1 MPIASFAPAAFYGIV
16 ISALA
21 GTVRQAAPIREDI
34 VRVKIFAAAL
44 LVTLAATTAPAQNQ
58 TYPDRQVRIII
69 PFPPGGSI
77 DTLGRILSDKLGAL
91 WSQSVVIENRA
102 GAGGMVGSS
111 VAAQAAPDGYT
122 LNFGGQFMAA
132 NVTIAPSQ
140 TFDPVK
146 NFTPVILVATGQDA
160 LMVPASSPFNSVNE
174 VIDYAKAHP
183 NELTYASL
191 GIGSSGQLASTLF
204 SEVAGISL
212 QHVPYNSF
220 SQAVTDVSA
229 GRISLWLTTLGGSIG
244 HIQAGKL
251 RALAVS
257 GPTRAAQLPDVPTFD
272 ELGVAYGN
280 DTSWYALF
288 APAATPADVIEK
300 INAGINHVLTDAD
313 MKERA
318 TKLGFRLVGGAPEE
332 LGAKLKSEID
342 KWAKVAKAA
351 GLAAAKE

>member
-1 MPIASFAPAAFYGIV
+1 MRGNDVRNREGVVNSRKLVAALVLTSIA
-16 ISALA
+16 ALA
-21 GTVRQAAPIREDI
+21 T
-34 VRVKIFAAAL
+34 
-44 LVTLAATTAPAQNQ
+44 PARAQ
-58 TYPDRQVRIII
+58 TFPDRAVRLII

-77 DTLGRILSDKLGAL
+77 DTLGRILTDKLAAL
-91 WSQSVVIENRA
+91 WGQSVFIENRA

-111 VAAQAAPDGYT
+111 VAAQSAPDGYT
-122 LNFGGQFMAA
+122 IVFGGQFMAA
-132 NVTIAPSQ
+132 NVTIAPSAN
-140 TFDPVK
+140 FDPVK
-146 NFTPVILVATGQDA
+146 SFAPVILVATGQDV
-160 LMVPASSPFNSVNE
+160 LMVPADSPFHSVKE
-174 VIDYAKAHP
+174 VVDYAKAHP
-183 NELTYASL
+183 GDLTYASL

-204 SEVAGISL
+204 SEVTGITL

-251 RALAVS
+251 RPLAVS

-288 APAATPADVIEK
+288 APAGTPTAVVAK
-300 INAGINHVLTDAD
+300 INTDTNKILADAD

-318 TKLGFRLVGGAPEE
+318 TKLGFRLVGGTPEA
-332 LGAKLKSEID
+332 LGAHLRSEID

-351 GLAAAKE
+351 GLEPK

>member
-1 MPIASFAPAAFYGIV
+1 MPGND
-16 ISALA
+16 
-21 GTVRQAAPIREDI
+21 GRNREG
-34 VRVKIFAAAL
+34 VVNSRKLVAAL
-44 LVTLAATTAPAQNQ
+44 VLTSIAALVTPARAQ
-58 TYPDRQVRIII
+58 TYPDHAVRLII

-77 DTLGRILSDKLGAL
+77 DTLGRILTDKLSTL
-91 WSQSVVIENRA
+91 WGQSVFIENRA

-122 LNFGGQFMAA
+122 MSFGGQFMAA
-132 NVTIAPSQ
+132 NVTIAPSAN
-140 TFDPVK
+140 FDPV
-146 NFTPVILVATGQDA
+146 NSFSPLILVATGQDV
-160 LMVPASSPFNSVNE
+160 LMVPADSPFHSVKA
-174 VIDYAKAHP
+174 VVDYAKAHP
-183 NELTYASL
+183 GELTYASL
-191 GIGSSGQLASTLF
+191 GIGSSGQLASTLL
-204 SEVAGISL
+204 SEVTGIAL

-229 GRISLWLTTLGGSIG
+229 GRISIWLTTLGGAIG

-257 GPTRAAQLPDVPTFD
+257 GPTRAALLPDVPTFD

-288 APAATPADVIEK
+288 APAGTPPGVIAK
-300 INAGINHVLTDAD
+300 INADTNKILADAD

-318 TKLGFRLVGGAPEE
+318 TKLGFRLVGGSPEQ
-332 LGAKLKSEID
+332 LGAHLKSEID

-351 GLAAAKE
+351 GLVGAKD

>member
-1 MPIASFAPAAFYGIV
+1 MRGNEVRNRESVVNSRKLMAALILTSIA
-16 ISALA
+16 ALA
-21 GTVRQAAPIREDI
+21 T
-34 VRVKIFAAAL
+34 
-44 LVTLAATTAPAQNQ
+44 PARAQ
-58 TYPDRQVRIII
+58 TYPDHAVRLII

-77 DTLGRILSDKLGAL
+77 DTLGRILTDKLATL
-91 WSQSVVIENRA
+91 WGQSVFIENRA

-122 LNFGGQFMAA
+122 MSFGGQFMAA
-132 NVTIAPSQ
+132 NVTIAPSAN
-140 TFDPVK
+140 FDPAK
-146 NFTPVILVATGQDA
+146 SFAPVILVATGQDV
-160 LMVPASSPFNSVNE
+160 LMVPADSPFHSVKE
-174 VIDYAKAHP
+174 VVDYAKAHP
-183 NELTYASL
+183 AELSYASL

-204 SEVAGISL
+204 SEVTGITL

-257 GPTRAAQLPDVPTFD
+257 GPTRAALLPDVPTFD

-288 APAATPADVIEK
+288 APAGTSPAVVSK
-300 INAGINHVLTDAD
+300 INADTNKILADAD

-318 TKLGFRLVGGAPEE
+318 TKLGFRLVGGEPEQ
-332 LGAKLKSEID
+332 LGAHLRSEID

-351 GLAAAKE
+351 GLVGAKD

>member
-1 MPIASFAPAAFYGIV
+1 VRSSRLVAAITFVALLAAPA
-16 ISALA
+16 SAE
-21 GTVRQAAPIREDI
+21 TFPDHPVR
-34 VRVKIFAAAL
+34 L
-44 LVTLAATTAPAQNQ
+44 
-58 TYPDRQVRIII
+58 II
-69 PFPPGGSI
+69 PFAPGGSI
-77 DTLGRILSDKLGAL
+77 DTLGRILTDKLSTL
-91 WSQSVVIENRA
+91 WGQSVFIENRA

-111 VAAQAAPDGYT
+111 VAAQVAPDGYT
-122 LNFGGQFMAA
+122 IVFGGQFMAA
-132 NVTIAPSQ
+132 NVTIAPSAN
-140 TFDPVK
+140 FDPVK
-146 NFTPVILVATGQDA
+146 SFAPVILVASGQDA
-160 LMVPASSPFNSVNE
+160 LMVPADSPFHSVKE
-174 VIDYAKAHP
+174 IVDYAKAHP
-183 NELTYASL
+183 GELTYASL

-204 SEVAGISL
+204 SEVTGITL

-229 GRISLWLTTLGGSIG
+229 GRISVWLTTLGGSIG

-288 APAATPADVIEK
+288 APAGAPPAVIAK
-300 INAGINHVLTDAD
+300 INADTNKLLADAD

-318 TKLGFRLVGGAPEE
+318 TKLGFRLVGGTPEQ
-332 LGAKLKSEID
+332 LGAHLRSEID

-351 GLAAAKE
+351 GLEPK

>member
-1 MPIASFAPAAFYGIV
+1 MRGNDNRGSVVNSRKLVAALVLTLIAAPAM
-16 ISALA
+16 
-21 GTVRQAAPIREDI
+21 
-34 VRVKIFAAAL
+34 
-44 LVTLAATTAPAQNQ
+44 PARAQ
-58 TYPDRQVRIII
+58 TFPDRAVRLII

-77 DTLGRILSDKLGAL
+77 DTLGRILTDKLSTL
-91 WSQSVVIENRA
+91 WGQSVFIENRA

-122 LNFGGQFMAA
+122 MSFGGQFMAA
-132 NVTIAPSQ
+132 NVTIAPSAN
-140 TFDPVK
+140 FDPVK
-146 NFTPVILVATGQDA
+146 SFAPVILVATGQDV
-160 LMVPASSPFNSVNE
+160 LMVPADSAFHTVKE
-174 VIDYAKAHP
+174 VVDYAKAHP
-183 NELTYASL
+183 GELTYASL

-204 SEVAGISL
+204 SEVTGITL

-229 GRISLWLTTLGGSIG
+229 GRISVWLTTLGGSIG

-257 GPTRAAQLPDVPTFD
+257 GPTRAALLPDVPTFD

-288 APAATPADVIEK
+288 APAGTPPAVVAK
-300 INAGINHVLTDAD
+300 INADTNKILADAD

-332 LGAKLKSEID
+332 LGAHLRSEIN

-351 GLAAAKE
+351 GLEPK

>member
-1 MPIASFAPAAFYGIV
+1 MTLIA
-16 ISALA
+16 ALA
-21 GTVRQAAPIREDI
+21 I
-34 VRVKIFAAAL
+34 
-44 LVTLAATTAPAQNQ
+44 PARAQ
-58 TYPDRQVRIII
+58 TYPDRAVRLII

-77 DTLGRILSDKLGAL
+77 DTLGRILTDKLSTL
-91 WSQSVVIENRA
+91 WGQSVFIENRA

-122 LNFGGQFMAA
+122 MSFGGQFMAA
-132 NVTIAPSQ
+132 NVTIAPSAN
-140 TFDPVK
+140 FDPVK
-146 NFTPVILVATGQDA
+146 SFAPVILVATGQDV
-160 LMVPASSPFNSVNE
+160 LMVPADSPFHSVKE
-174 VIDYAKAHP
+174 VVDYAKAHP
-183 NELTYASL
+183 GELTYASL

-204 SEVAGISL
+204 SEVTGITL

-229 GRISLWLTTLGGSIG
+229 GRISIWLTTLGGAIG

-257 GPTRAAQLPDVPTFD
+257 GPTRAALLPDVPTFD
-272 ELGVAYGN
+272 ELCVAYGN

-288 APAATPADVIEK
+288 APAGTPPAVVAK
-300 INAGINHVLTDAD
+300 INADTNKILADAD

-318 TKLGFRLVGGAPEE
+318 TKLGFRLVGGAPEQ
-332 LGAKLKSEID
+332 LGAHLRSEID

-351 GLAAAKE
+351 GLEPK

>member
-1 MPIASFAPAAFYGIV
+1 MRAND
-16 ISALA
+16 
-21 GTVRQAAPIREDI
+21 VRNRES
-34 VRVKIFAAAL
+34 VVNSRKLVAAL
-44 LVTLAATTAPAQNQ
+44 LLTSIAALAAPARAQ
-58 TYPDRQVRIII
+58 TYPDHAVRLII
-69 PFPPGGSI
+69 PFAPGGSI
-77 DTLGRILSDKLGAL
+77 DTLGRILTQKLSDL
-91 WSQSVVIENRA
+91 WGQSVFIENRV

-122 LNFGGQFMAA
+122 MSFGGQFMAA
-132 NVTIAPSQ
+132 NVTIAPAQ

-146 NFTPVILVATGQDA
+146 SFAPVILVATGQDV
-160 LMVPASSPFNSVNE
+160 LMVPANSPFHSVKE
-174 VIDYAKAHP
+174 VVDYAKAHP
-183 NELTYASL
+183 DELTYASL

-204 SEVAGISL
+204 SQITGISL

-229 GRISLWLTTLGGSIG
+229 GRISVWLTTLGGTIG
-244 HIQAGKL
+244 HIQGGKL

-257 GPTRAAQLPDVPTFD
+257 GPTRAALLPDVPTFD

-288 APAATPADVIEK
+288 APAGTPPAVVAK
-300 INAGINHVLTDAD
+300 INADTNKILADAD

-318 TKLGFRLVGGAPEE
+318 TKLGFRLVGGAPEA
-332 LGAKLKSEID
+332 LGAHLRSEID

-351 GLAAAKE
+351 GLEPK

>member
-1 MPIASFAPAAFYGIV
+1 LTSI
-16 ISALA
+16 
-21 GTVRQAAPIREDI
+21 
-34 VRVKIFAAAL
+34 AAL
-44 LVTLAATTAPAQNQ
+44 VTPARAQ
-58 TYPDRQVRIII
+58 TYPDHAVRLII

-77 DTLGRILSDKLGAL
+77 DTLGRILTDKLSTL
-91 WSQSVVIENRA
+91 WGQSVFIENRA

-122 LNFGGQFMAA
+122 MSFGGQFMAA
-132 NVTIAPSQ
+132 NVTIAPSAN
-140 TFDPVK
+140 FDPVK
-146 NFTPVILVATGQDA
+146 SFAPLILVATGQDV
-160 LMVPASSPFNSVNE
+160 LMVPADSPFHSVKE
-174 VIDYAKAHP
+174 VVDYAKAHP
-183 NELTYASL
+183 GELTYASL

-204 SEVAGISL
+204 SEVTGVTL

-257 GPTRAAQLPDVPTFD
+257 GPTRAALLPDVPTFD

-288 APAATPADVIEK
+288 APAGTPPAIVDK
-300 INAGINHVLTDAD
+300 INAGTNKILADAD

-318 TKLGFRLVGGAPEE
+318 TKLGFRLVGGTPEQ
-332 LGAKLKSEID
+332 LGTHLRSEID

-351 GLAAAKE
+351 GLVGAKD

>member
-1 MPIASFAPAAFYGIV
+1 MRGNEVRNRESVVSSRKRVA
-16 ISALA
+16 ALA
-21 GTVRQAAPIREDI
+21 LTLI
-34 VRVKIFAAAL
+34 AAL
-44 LVTLAATTAPAQNQ
+44 VLPARAQ
-58 TYPDRQVRIII
+58 TYPDHAVRLII

-77 DTLGRILSDKLGAL
+77 DTLGRILAEKLSTL
-91 WSQSVVIENRA
+91 WGQSVFIENRA
-102 GAGGMVGSS
+102 GAGGTVGSS

-122 LNFGGQFMAA
+122 MSFGGQFMAA

-140 TFDPVK
+140 SFDPVK
-146 NFTPVILVATGQDA
+146 SFAPVILVATGQDV
-160 LMVPASSPFNSVNE
+160 LMVPADSPFHSVKE
-174 VIDYAKAHP
+174 LVDYAKAHP
-183 NELTYASL
+183 DELTYASL

-204 SEVAGISL
+204 SEVTGIAL

-229 GRISLWLTTLGGSIG
+229 GRISVWLTTLGGAIG

-288 APAATPADVIEK
+288 APAGTPPAVIAK
-300 INAGINHVLTDAD
+300 INADTNTILADAD

-318 TKLGFRLVGGAPEE
+318 TKLGFRLVGGSSEQ
-332 LGAKLKSEID
+332 LGAHLRSEID

-351 GLAAAKE
+351 GLEPK

>member
-1 MPIASFAPAAFYGIV
+1 VKASTRIAALAVAAAVSIAAPA
-16 ISALA
+16 LA
-21 GTVRQAAPIREDI
+21 D
-34 VRVKIFAAAL
+34 
-44 LVTLAATTAPAQNQ
+44 
-58 TYPDRQVRIII
+58 TYPDHAVRMII

-77 DTLGRILSDKLGAL
+77 DTLGRILTDKLGTM
-91 WSQSVVIENRA
+91 WHQSVFIENRA
-102 GAGGMVGSS
+102 GAGGTVGSS

-122 LNFGGQFMAA
+122 IVFGGQFLAA

-140 TFDPVK
+140 SFDPLK
-146 NFTPVILVATGQDA
+146 SFTPVILVATGQDA
-160 LMVPASSPFNSVNE
+160 LMVPPNSPFHSVKDI
-174 VIDYAKAHP
+174 IDYAKAHP
-183 NELTYASL
+183 GELTYGSL
-191 GIGSSGQLASTLF
+191 GVGSSGQLATTLF
-204 SEVAGISL
+204 SEVTGITL

-251 RALAVS
+251 RPLAVS

-288 APAATPADVIEK
+288 APAATPRDAIAK
-300 INAGINHVLTDAD
+300 INADINRVLTDPD

-318 TKLGFRLVGGAPEE
+318 QKLGFRLVGGTPEQ
-332 LGAKLKSEID
+332 LGAHLKNEID

-351 GLAAAKE
+351 GLAAN